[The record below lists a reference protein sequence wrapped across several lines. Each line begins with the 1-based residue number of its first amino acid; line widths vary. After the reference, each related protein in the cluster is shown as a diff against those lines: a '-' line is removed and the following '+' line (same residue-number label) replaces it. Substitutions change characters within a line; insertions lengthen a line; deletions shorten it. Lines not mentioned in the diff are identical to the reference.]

1 MEKKM
6 ENKKIFYVAV
16 VFVSKEL
23 NKQDTMLHVK
33 VVKATNE
40 NEALGIV
47 VNDYME
53 DMVDDNYYL
62 SCKSVINI
70 TDIKFDTNQT
80 KEQSTY
86 SQMKYILDD
95 LGRIYIRQ
103 NEILDKIGNR
113 VCACQSKKS
122 SIK

>member
-1 MEKKM
+1 
-6 ENKKIFYVAV
+6 
-16 VFVSKEL
+16 
-23 NKQDTMLHVK
+23 MLYVK

-47 VNDYME
+47 VNDNME

-70 TDIKFDTNQT
+70 TDLKTDTNET
-80 KEQSTY
+80 NEQKTLVS
-86 SQMKYILDD
+86 MKYLLDE

-103 NEILDKIGNR
+103 DEVLRKFEGKI
-113 VCACQSKKS
+113 CTCQNKKS
-122 SIK
+122 VSK